1 MSPMLERFWQGFLD
15 TLLMIGASSA
25 IVLLVGIPLA
35 LVLVTTGP
43 GGIFEARLLNRILG
57 GLVNVLRSVPF
68 LILMVALIPFTR
80 MIVGTSYGVWAA
92 VVPLTIA
99 ATPFFA

>member
-1 MSPMLERFWQGFLD
+1 MPDRLLQGLLD

-43 GGIFEARLLNRILG
+43 GGIFQARLVNQILG
-57 GLVNVLRSVPF
+57 SVVNVLRS
-68 LILMVALIPFTR
+68 R
-80 MIVGTSYGVWAA
+80 
-92 VVPLTIA
+92 
-99 ATPFFA
+99 

>member
-1 MSPMLERFWQGFLD
+1 MSPMLERLWQGFLD

-43 GGIFEARLLNRILG
+43 GRIFERACSIASWAVWSTCCARYP
-57 GLVNVLRSVPF
+57 S
-68 LILMVALIPFTR
+68 
-80 MIVGTSYGVWAA
+80 
-92 VVPLTIA
+92 
-99 ATPFFA
+99 

>member
-1 MSPMLERFWQGFLD
+1 MSPMLERLWQGFLD

-43 GGIFEARLLNRILG
+43 GGSSRRACSIASWAVWSTCCARYP
-57 GLVNVLRSVPF
+57 S
-68 LILMVALIPFTR
+68 
-80 MIVGTSYGVWAA
+80 
-92 VVPLTIA
+92 
-99 ATPFFA
+99 

>member
-1 MSPMLERFWQGFLD
+1 MSPMLERLWQGFLD

-43 GGIFEARLLNRILG
+43 GG
-57 GLVNVLRSVPF
+57 
-68 LILMVALIPFTR
+68 
-80 MIVGTSYGVWAA
+80 
-92 VVPLTIA
+92 
-99 ATPFFA
+99 